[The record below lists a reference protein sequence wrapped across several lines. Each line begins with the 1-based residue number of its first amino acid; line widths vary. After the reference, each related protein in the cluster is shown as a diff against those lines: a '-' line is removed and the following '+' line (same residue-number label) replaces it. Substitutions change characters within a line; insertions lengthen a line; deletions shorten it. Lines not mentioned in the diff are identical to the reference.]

1 MVIYFASFATNLHPG
16 KLISYN
22 FSASV
27 DKLGFSRCT
36 RPHYSIEENQ
46 DVFQWA
52 CHLGSTLEQPPSRIF
67 EPDGRDKLPCNFV
80 ETHLFSLWK
89 TLYVLMELS
98 SVGRLPSIE
107 LHSDLALE
115 EDVRPHF
122 VVHSK
127 RCGIIVEVKLNLFDE
142 REGIRQIESQKYF
155 SKYEDFL
162 KNVFCTKL
170 EKWQKTSKWGVGLNV
185 YVNEE
190 EKTVVTCSVV
200 QKYDNRS

>member
-1 MVIYFASFATNLHPG
+1 M
-16 KLISYN
+16 
-22 FSASV
+22 
-27 DKLGFSRCT
+27 
-36 RPHYSIEENQ
+36 
-46 DVFQWA
+46 FQWA

-80 ETHLFSLWK
+80 ETHLLSLWM
-89 TLYVLMELS
+89 TLYALTALS
-98 SVGRLPSIE
+98 AVGSIE
-107 LHSDLALE
+107 VNYDLALE

-127 RCGIIVEVKLNLFDE
+127 RCRIIVEVKLNPFDE

-155 SKYEDFL
+155 SKYEHFL
-162 KNVFCTKL
+162 MNGFCTKL

-190 EKTVVTCSVV
+190 EKTVVTSPVV
-200 QKYDNRS
+200 ERYDDP